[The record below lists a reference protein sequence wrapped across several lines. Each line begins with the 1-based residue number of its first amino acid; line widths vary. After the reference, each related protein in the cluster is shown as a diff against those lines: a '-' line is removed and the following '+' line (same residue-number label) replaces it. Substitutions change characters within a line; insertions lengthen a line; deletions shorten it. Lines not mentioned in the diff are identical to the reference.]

1 MIEAI
6 LKSLFHFSWKD
17 FIDILLVSVL
27 IYQFIILIRGTRA
40 YQMAV
45 GLSILA
51 IFFFISKIFNFVSLY
66 WILKNIAP
74 YFFIAIIVLYQAEIR
89 KFLANIG
96 ARSILEPFQPKTTKK
111 DIEKIVSAVEY
122 LSTYRIGGLIAIEK
136 EISLKS
142 YSEKGVDIDANIEMD
157 LITSIFSS
165 KSSLHDGAIII
176 RRGRIESAGCL
187 LPLPPLHPYSSEI
200 RTKTRHLAGIGL
212 SAETDAAVI
221 VVSEESGSISLAIGG
236 VLEKDLKREA
246 LEKKLLE
253 YLNIK

>member
-6 LKSLFHFSWKD
+6 LKSILHFSLKD
-17 FIDILLVSVL
+17 LIDILLVSVL

-51 IFFFISKIFNFVSLY
+51 IFFFISKIFNFVSLH

-96 ARSILEPFQPKTTKK
+96 ARSIFEPFQPKTTKK
-111 DIEKIVSAVEY
+111 DIEEIVSAVEY

-142 YSEKGVDIDANIEMD
+142 YSEKGIEINANIEME

-165 KSSLHDGAIII
+165 KSALHDGAIII
-176 RRGRIESAGCL
+176 RQGRIESAGCL

-212 SAETDAAVI
+212 SAETDSAVI

-246 LEKKLLE
+246 LEQRLLE

>member
-1 MIEAI
+1 MIEAV
-6 LKSLFHFSWKD
+6 LKTFLHFSLKD
-17 FIDILLVSVL
+17 LIDIILVSVL

-51 IFFFISKIFNFVSLY
+51 TFFFISKIFNFVSLH

-96 ARSILEPFQPKTTKK
+96 ARSIFKPFQPKTTKR
-111 DIEKIVSAVEY
+111 DIEEIVSSVEY
-122 LSTYRIGGLIAIEK
+122 LSAYRIGGLIAIEK

-142 YSEKGVDIDANIEMD
+142 YSEKGIQINADIEME
-157 LITSIFSS
+157 LVVSIFSS
-165 KSSLHDGAIII
+165 KSALHDGAIII
-176 RRGRIESAGCL
+176 RQNKIESAGCL
-187 LPLPPLHPYSSEI
+187 LPLPPLHPYSSEL

-212 SAETDAAVI
+212 SAETDSAVI
-221 VVSEESGSISLAIGG
+221 IVSEETGTISLAIGG
-236 VLEKDLKREA
+236 VLEKDLKKEV
-246 LEKKLLE
+246 LEQRLLE
-253 YLNIK
+253 YFNIK

>member
-6 LKSLFHFSWKD
+6 LKSILHFSLKD
-17 FIDILLVSVL
+17 LIDIILVSVL

-51 IFFFISKIFNFVSLY
+51 IFFFVSKIFNFVSLH

-96 ARSILEPFQPKTTKK
+96 ARSIFEPFQPKTTKK
-111 DIEKIVSAVEY
+111 DIKEIVSAVEY

-142 YSEKGVDIDANIEMD
+142 YSEKGIEINANIEME

-165 KSSLHDGAIII
+165 KSALHDGAIII
-176 RRGRIESAGCL
+176 RQGRIESAGCL

-212 SAETDAAVI
+212 SAETDSAVI
-221 VVSEESGSISLAIGG
+221 VVSEESGFISLAIGG
-236 VLEKDLKREA
+236 VLEKDLKSEA
-246 LEKKLLE
+246 LEQRLLE

>member
-1 MIEAI
+1 MIESI
-6 LKSLFHFSWKD
+6 LKSILHFSWKD

-51 IFFFISKIFNFVSLY
+51 IFFFISKIFNFVSLH

-96 ARSILEPFQPKTTKK
+96 ARSIFESFQPKTTKK
-111 DIEKIVSAVEY
+111 DIEEIVSAVEY

-142 YSEKGVDIDANIEMD
+142 YSEKGIEIDANIERD

-165 KSSLHDGAIII
+165 RSAIHDGAIII

-187 LPLPPLHPYSSEI
+187 LPLPSLHPYSSEI

-212 SAETDAAVI
+212 SAETDSAVI

-236 VLEKDLKREA
+236 VLEKDLKKET
-246 LEKKLLE
+246 LEQKLME

>member
-6 LKSLFHFSWKD
+6 LKSVTHFSLKD
-17 FIDILLVSVL
+17 LIDILLVSIL
-27 IYQFIILIRGTRA
+27 IYQFIVLIRGTRA

-45 GLSILA
+45 GLSIIA
-51 IFFFISKIFNFVSLY
+51 IFFFISKIFNFISLY

-96 ARSILEPFQPKTTKK
+96 ARSVFRPFQPKTTRK
-111 DIEKIVSAVEY
+111 DIEEIVSAVEY

-142 YSEKGVDIDANIEMD
+142 YSERGVEIDAKIERE
-157 LITSIFSS
+157 LIASIFSS
-165 KSSLHDGAIII
+165 KSALHDGAIII
-176 RRGRIESAGCL
+176 RNGRLDSAGCL
-187 LPLPPLHPYSSEI
+187 LPLPPIHPYSSEI

-212 SAETDAAVI
+212 SAETDSAVI
-221 VVSEESGSISLAIGG
+221 VVSEETGTISLAIGG
-236 VLEKDLKREA
+236 VLEKDLRKETLEA
-246 LEKKLLE
+246 RLLE
-253 YLNIK
+253 YLKIK

>member
-1 MIEAI
+1 MIEAF
-6 LKSLFHFSWKD
+6 LKSLTHFSVKD
-17 FIDILLVSVL
+17 LIDIFLVSIL

-51 IFFFISKIFNFVSLY
+51 IFFFVSKLFNFVSLY

-96 ARSILEPFQPKTTKK
+96 ARSIFKPFQPKTTKR
-111 DIEKIVSAVEY
+111 DIEEIVSAVEY

-136 EISLKS
+136 EISLKG
-142 YSEKGVDIDANIEMD
+142 YSEKGVEINANIEME
-157 LITSIFSS
+157 LISSIFSS
-165 KSSLHDGAIII
+165 KSALHDGAVII
-176 RRGRIESAGCL
+176 REGRIESAGCL

-212 SAETDAAVI
+212 SAETDSAVI
-221 VVSEESGSISLAIGG
+221 IVSEETGSISLAIGG
-236 VLEKDLKREA
+236 VLEKDI
-246 LEKKLLE
+246 KKEVLQQRLLE
-253 YLNIK
+253 YFNIK

>member
-1 MIEAI
+1 LIEAI
-6 LKSLFHFSWKD
+6 LKSILHFSLKD
-17 FIDILLVSVL
+17 LIDIILVSVL

-51 IFFFISKIFNFVSLY
+51 IFFFVSKIFNFVSLH

-96 ARSILEPFQPKTTKK
+96 ARSIFEPFQPKTTKK
-111 DIEKIVSAVEY
+111 DIKEIVSAVEY

-142 YSEKGVDIDANIEMD
+142 YSEKGIEINANIEME

-165 KSSLHDGAIII
+165 KSALHDGAIII
-176 RRGRIESAGCL
+176 RQGRIESAGCL

-212 SAETDAAVI
+212 SAETDSAVI
-221 VVSEESGSISLAIGG
+221 VVSEESGFISLAIGG
-236 VLEKDLKREA
+236 VLEKDLKSEA
-246 LEKKLLE
+246 LEQRLLE

>member
-6 LKSLFHFSWKD
+6 LKSLLHFSWKD